1 MADTEGSGFSEF
13 DRLLDLV
20 RSTRAILDALL
31 GDGHLPAGGA
41 AYLAGATLPHV
52 EAVERGVRGWLRA
65 DMADLGELRHL
76 VTRTAEARV
85 SPPVTRAEALAA
97 QTEAAADQW
106 RLGPPGERLTRA
118 DAFSLVALAHARLVF
133 AVLPRVPATE
143 VRFPVGRPS
152 YADIPTPRGPA
163 ELVERIEELE
173 RELWRIA
180 SGRRVRPLDPALRR
194 TYGFFDAAER
204 LNERTFPPAA

>member
-1 MADTEGSGFSEF
+1 MATTGRSGFSEF

-20 RSTRAILDALL
+20 RSTRAVLDALL
-31 GDGHLPAGGA
+31 EDGRLPSGGA

-52 EAVERGVRGWLRA
+52 EAMERGVRGWLRS
-65 DMADLGELRHL
+65 DMADRDEMRYL
-76 VTRTAEARV
+76 VLRTAEARV
-85 SPPVTRAEALAA
+85 VPPRDAAEAAAARAEAESDRARLAP
-97 QTEAAADQW
+97 AD
-106 RLGPPGERLTRA
+106 ERLTRA

-133 AVLPRVPATE
+133 AVLPRVPAAE
-143 VRFPVGRPS
+143 VRFPVGRPT

-163 ELVERIEELE
+163 ELIGRIEELE

-180 SGRRVRPLDPALRR
+180 SGRRVRPMDPALRR

-204 LNERTFPPAA
+204 LDARTFPPA